1 MKTPTQIKFDQII
14 ENGFHDILKPLG
26 FKKKSYNF
34 YLKNLDLGQ
43 IINIQKSS
51 FYSKD
56 QIRFTINTG
65 IFVPEYWIGLFYNS
79 GKEIPIFP
87 TEPECLIRQRIGKLR
102 NQNDTWYEVDET
114 TDEKELIIEMKIN
127 LENYILPYFEQTKTK
142 EGFLEMLDK
151 NKLPLAPLGKLV
163 LYWELKQISKAKS
176 EYNKLLNE
184 SSNIHFK
191 QTVKDYGIKYGL
203 DNAI

>member
-1 MKTPTQIKFDQII
+1 MKTPTEIKFYQII
-14 ENGFHDILKPLG
+14 KNGFHDILKPLE
-26 FKKKSYNF
+26 FKKKANNF
-34 YLKNLDLGQ
+34 YLKKLDLGQ
-43 IINIQKSS
+43 IINIQKSF

-65 IFVPEYWIGLFYNS
+65 IFVPEYWNGLFHNN

-87 TEPECLIRQRIGKLR
+87 TEPECLIRQRIGNLR

-142 EGFLEMLDK
+142 EGFLEMLDQ
-151 NKLPLAPLGKLV
+151 NKLPLNPLGKLV
-163 LYWELKQISKAKS
+163 VYGELKQISKARS

-184 SSNIHFK
+184 STNIHFI
-191 QTVKDYGIKYGL
+191 QTVKDYGMKYGL
-203 DNAI
+203 KQ